1 MKKHVIIMNGPPFS
15 GKDTAANIVESKY
28 SATHLRFKTKIYQL
42 VSLIY
47 NLDLN
52 TFINIATDV
61 EKKESVILADGKTAR
76 ELLIYVSE
84 KCIKPAYGK
93 DYFGI
98 DVGDKI
104 KKTDNKYFVISD
116 SGFVDELRAMIKSA
130 EFKGSDITILRLFK
144 DGCNFDNDSRDY
156 IPTEVMESLNINY
169 HDIYNNSTIKEF
181 DNVICSIV
189 DNLNI

>member
-15 GKDTAANIVESKY
+15 GKDTAADIIEKKY

-47 NLDLN
+47 NLDLD
-52 TFINIATDV
+52 TFIDIATDV
-61 EKKESVILADGKTAR
+61 EKKDKDVLADGKTAR

-84 KCIKPAYGK
+84 QCIKPAYGK

-116 SGFVDELRAMIKSA
+116 SGFVDELHAMIKSA
-130 EFKGSDITILRLFK
+130 EFTGDNITIIRLFK
-144 DGCNFDNDSRDY
+144 EGCNFDNDSRDY
-156 IPTEVMESLNINY
+156 IPTEVIESLNIAC
-169 HDIYNNSTIKEF
+169 HDIYNDSTIDAF
-181 DNVICSIV
+181 SDVVCNIV
-189 DNLNI
+189 DNLNL